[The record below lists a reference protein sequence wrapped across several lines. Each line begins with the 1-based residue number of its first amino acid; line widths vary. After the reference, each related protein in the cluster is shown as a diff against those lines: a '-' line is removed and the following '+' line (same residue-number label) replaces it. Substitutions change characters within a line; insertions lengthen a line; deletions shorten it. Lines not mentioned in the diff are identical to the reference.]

1 MPINCIVH
9 LARKKDRTI
18 DGAASSACFQAGL
31 TARKAL
37 DQIGAKPACQPLD
50 FSSKL
55 LRPSDYPFSLI
66 PIFRRKSGAE
76 CVDSVDYVAER
87 RGGFCIFSV
96 PVARK
101 QARKLPCRRVA
112 RAGCPQGARFV
123 S

>member
-55 LRPSDYPFSLI
+55 LRPSDYLFSLI
-66 PIFRRKSGAE
+66 LIFRRKSGAE
-76 CVDSVDYVAER
+76 CVDCVTER
-87 RGGFCIFSV
+87 RGGFCIFSA
-96 PVARK
+96 PVAKK